1 MASDRRN
8 WLVLLLLVAG
18 LGFGLYRLWPSV
30 AIDFSGARTAAAVPS
45 ASSLPA
51 GVSDVRLE
59 SLEAERPRP
68 APARRNLFR
77 FGVSRVPAVED
88 GARMPSPSAPRVTN
102 DRPSR
107 PGRSAIGLR
116 FIGYWEDPVSKQR
129 VAALSDD
136 RGVYHGSEGD
146 TVEGRYK
153 ILRIDAE
160 SIEMAYL
167 DGTGRRTI
175 RLSGS

>member
-8 WLVLLLLVAG
+8 WLVFLLLVAG

-30 AIDFSGARTAAAVPS
+30 TIDFSGSRTAAAASS
-45 ASSLPA
+45 ASGLPT

-59 SLEAERPRP
+59 NLEAERPGP

-77 FGVSRVPAVED
+77 FGASRVPEVE
-88 GARMPSPSAPRVTN
+88 GGTRMPSPSAPRMMN
-102 DRPSR
+102 DRPSL

-146 TVEGRYK
+146 TVEGRYE

-160 SIEMAYL
+160 SIEIAYF

>member
-8 WLVLLLLVAG
+8 WLVFLLLVAG

-30 AIDFSGARTAAAVPS
+30 TIDFSGSRTAAAASS
-45 ASSLPA
+45 ASGLPT

-59 SLEAERPRP
+59 NLEPSGLVLRPLAEPVQVWSITGTRGRGWDTDAFSVGAADDERP
-68 APARRNLFR
+68 
-77 FGVSRVPAVED
+77 
-88 GARMPSPSAPRVTN
+88 PSL
-102 DRPSR
+102 

-146 TVEGRYK
+146 TVEGRYE

-160 SIEMAYL
+160 SIEIAYF